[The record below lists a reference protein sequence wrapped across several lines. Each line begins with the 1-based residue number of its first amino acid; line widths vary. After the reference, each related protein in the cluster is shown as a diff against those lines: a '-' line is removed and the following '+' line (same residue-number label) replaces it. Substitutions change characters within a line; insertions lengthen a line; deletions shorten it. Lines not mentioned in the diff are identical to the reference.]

1 MTRDLGDLYIFL
13 RDTYGINEEI
23 SEKFLVNTEWYEKKG
38 SEYKIPII
46 EDGET
51 VYYEIVSP
59 TDGAKFNGEI
69 SGAGYNTYFDTGDK
83 SGEVHLY
90 FFETIPEMLS
100 YAQFHRFKGWNRLV
114 SMCGGI
120 RKGIINTYIE
130 KLLEKIEGS
139 SPIVHLCVSGD
150 KSAGT
155 ITSAKNAIRETCV
168 KNGISLMYR
177 KERSKGESWNKDLL
191 DYKKRMSE
199 KKKCF
204 KDVFTHKVFQK
215 LSVKKRRALEEMLK
229 SEKGKEESEI
239 VALFGK
245 RMLNVRYRADTGD
258 DERLFLC
265 LSGLYYLNP
274 IFTEIKMEEVEESGD
289 FIDLSRDVQ
298 ESFTFSEE
306 EEEEEDELGTLIKNL
321 TVSDIEEEGV
331 FIRFTDEEKRKIKK
345 ISEKGNLSF
354 EETVKKIIS
363 EYGSRREAGGNV
375 LTAEIDE
382 RALHLYDN
390 YVWTSREP
398 KEEVTEKMIR
408 GFLADKY
415 ILDEKTHEV
424 LNNPYKGKINPYLD
438 VKI

>member
-1 MTRDLGDLYIFL
+1 MSRDHSQLLEWQSKGEY
-13 RDTYGINEEI
+13 EEI

-38 SEYKIPII
+38 NEYKIPII

-69 SGAGYNTYFDTGDK
+69 SGAGYNTYFDTGDG

-168 KNGISLMYR
+168 KNGIRLMYR

-306 EEEEEDELGTLIKNL
+306 EEDEEDELGTLIKNL

-363 EYGSRREAGGNV
+363 EYGSRKETGDNV

-382 RALHLYDN
+382 RALHLYNN

-424 LNNPYKGKINPYLD
+424 LNNPYKGKMNPYLD
-438 VKI
+438 IKI